1 MYFED
6 NCRDFA
12 IDRKLDLVVYTGK
25 LVDIFQD
32 ISQNR
37 PPVDKKDDM
46 VVGGQWPCTLIAQT
60 FFFFHSY
67 FPLYSSI

>member
-12 IDRKLDLVVYTGK
+12 VDRKLDLVVYTGK

-46 VVGGQWPCTLIAQT
+46 VVGGQ
-60 FFFFHSY
+60 
-67 FPLYSSI
+67 